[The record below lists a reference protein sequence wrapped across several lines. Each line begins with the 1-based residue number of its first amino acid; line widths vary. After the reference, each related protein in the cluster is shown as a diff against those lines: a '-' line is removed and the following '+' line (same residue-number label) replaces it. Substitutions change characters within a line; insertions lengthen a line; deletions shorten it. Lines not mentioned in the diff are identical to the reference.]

1 MLSIKERNNKLIDLV
16 EKSDYDE
23 ATKDDLICHLLRE
36 IESVENGEVID
47 MSSRSGMVI
56 EPVADPFKS
65 REVAIEKYKMSMEEI
80 AEWQSLVEDNH
91 EYDFM
96 TEDKIKQAYGP
107 VFKKPKFLSKIFTR
121 KNNNENQN

>member
-1 MLSIKERNNKLIDLV
+1 MLSIKERNNKLIELV

-36 IESVENGEVID
+36 IESVENVEVID

-80 AEWQSLVEDNH
+80 EEWQSLVDEH

-96 TEDKIKQAYGP
+96 TEDIIKQAYGP
-107 VFKKPKFLSKIFTR
+107 VFKKPKFLSKIFKR